1 MLLPVYQIASK
12 VATPH
17 DAKFGMLTISGAME
31 DADTVEIDTGGVNRV
46 YESDVRD
53 GIRPG
58 SDVAVDVSGPV
69 PFRARHR
76 TAAVRIAMAVAGLVA
91 LESGG
96 YGAHGS
102 FLQSPG

>member
-12 VATPH
+12 VATPP
-17 DAKFGMLTISGAME
+17 DAKFGMVTISGAME
-31 DADTVEIDTGGVNRV
+31 DADTGGVNRI
-46 YESDVRD
+46 YESDVGD

-58 SDVAVDVSGPV
+58 SDVALDVSGPV

-96 YGAHGS
+96 YSVHRS